1 MTRRAAYIFAEVIHT
16 YAHVNREFQ
25 PGASSVSWRNTS
37 FNPSTFLHLCHVLR
51 LLCIYANENARDSFR
66 TAHMEEKGSSCCGD
80 ICSPHLCRWW
90 PWSIALGNPRV
101 IYNTSWARP
110 GADSFQL
117 LLRTECSCVDAKEKF
132 YCILQSNRVKDER
145 ILQNYSRES
154 GSQEG
159 LGLNPKRMIV
169 KILSSFTRFHCRML

>member
-66 TAHMEEKGSSCCGD
+66 TTAHMEEKGSLCCGD

-101 IYNTSWARP
+101 IYNEAGRVL

-117 LLRTECSCVDAKEKF
+117 LLAYNEAPRC
-132 YCILQSNRVKDER
+132 
-145 ILQNYSRES
+145 
-154 GSQEG
+154 
-159 LGLNPKRMIV
+159 
-169 KILSSFTRFHCRML
+169 CRLRGGVFGCCPLACHACGCAHPCCCC